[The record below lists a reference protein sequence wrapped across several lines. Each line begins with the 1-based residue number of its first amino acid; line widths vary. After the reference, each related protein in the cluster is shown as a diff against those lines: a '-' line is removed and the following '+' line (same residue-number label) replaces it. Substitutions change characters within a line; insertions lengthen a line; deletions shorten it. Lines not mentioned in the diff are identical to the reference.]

1 MFAACGSY
9 RQRQGSFKHSSQC
22 DTSGIVL
29 SAACCKLMQYNI
41 FYVHCALTFSSWY
54 TMILTFI
61 TILYAHIKYLVFDV
75 VALEVLFVCTLAV
88 SGPYAVF

>member
-1 MFAACGSY
+1 
-9 RQRQGSFKHSSQC
+9 
-22 DTSGIVL
+22 
-29 SAACCKLMQYNI
+29 
-41 FYVHCALTFSSWY
+41 
-54 TMILTFI
+54 MILTFI